1 MELLLG
7 CGHFRQKRVWSD
19 DDTEWRQLVGIDFNR
34 DIHPDVVADLAASC
48 LPFKDNSFD
57 EIHAYEVLEHM
68 GQQGAWRFFFAQFD
82 EFARVLKDQG
92 RMFITSPHK
101 DSVWLWG
108 DPGHTRYIGPEL
120 VYFLDRANY
129 DKNYERGT
137 SMTDY
142 RPYFKSNWTGE
153 YFDRQGESNVMI
165 IRNRKEF

>member
-1 MELLLG
+1 
-7 CGHFRQKRVWSD
+7 
-19 DDTEWRQLVGIDFNR
+19 
-34 DIHPDVVADLAASC
+34 
-48 LPFKDNSFD
+48 
-57 EIHAYEVLEHM
+57 
-68 GQQGAWRFFFAQFD
+68 
-82 EFARVLKDQG
+82 
-92 RMFITSPHK
+92 
-101 DSVWLWG
+101 VWLWG